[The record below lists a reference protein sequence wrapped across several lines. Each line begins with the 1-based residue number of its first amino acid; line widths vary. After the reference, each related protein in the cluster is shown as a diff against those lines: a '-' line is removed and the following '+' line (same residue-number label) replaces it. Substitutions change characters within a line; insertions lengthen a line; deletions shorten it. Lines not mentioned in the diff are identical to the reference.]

1 MIINPNSSGQGTD
14 DSHVTHPLHTT
25 LVSFGFT
32 YSHST
37 PITRSN
43 GTKYVHH
50 TYSRGERVV
59 GVNHTG
65 SLRWEGQARCG
76 SGRYRRDSGVQSL
89 TKYLKNIR
97 DKRSPVLVTLTA

>member
-37 PITRSN
+37 PITRADR
-43 GTKYVHH
+43 TKYVCH
-50 TYSRGERVV
+50 TYKRGERVI
-59 GVNHTG
+59 GVNDTG
-65 SLRWEGQARCG
+65 SLGWQGKTRCG
-76 SGRYRRDSGVQSL
+76 SGRCSAGKGILSL

-97 DKRSPVLVTLTA
+97 EKRS